1 MDQSAHSMPRL
12 AMAPV
17 PDDDSQDA
25 MQSECDDI
33 NQAWF
38 TTKEDKDS
46 LQGKGICA
54 FGDRHDGN
62 DSDDDSDDGGLD
74 VCVILVLMVVMMELI
89 LVINDDGGDD
99 GTDTGD

>member
-1 MDQSAHSMPRL
+1 MDSYTVPSMVESDLSSSVCPIEPMDQSAHSMPRL

-54 FGDRHDGN
+54 F
-62 DSDDDSDDGGLD
+62 
-74 VCVILVLMVVMMELI
+74 VCCLVIVVMVVIVMMI
-89 LVINDDGGDD
+89 VMVVWMSV
-99 GTDTGD
+99 